1 MTIFIRSL
9 FLIFTFL
16 AIHFGDI
23 FGILLAVSGFIVM
36 EKFCEDL
43 EKFNGKD

>member
-1 MTIFIRSL
+1 MTIFMRSL

-23 FGILLAVSGFIVM
+23 FGILLAVTGFLVM

-43 EKFNGKD
+43 ENLNGQD